1 MTDFITFEE
10 RSMKLARYLLAVAAG
25 WLLGGAVASPALAA
39 EGKPEEVIIVCKTHF
54 DIGYTD
60 LARNVVQRYR
70 TSMIDN
76 ALRIVDQSRQLPP
89 EQRFVWTLSGW
100 PMQQVLWSGQEPERR
115 KRVAEA
121 IREGRLVWH
130 ALPASLHTESLDLED
145 LVRGMDFSSA
155 LSRQFDMPLPRD
167 AKMTDVPSHTWVL
180 PTILKRSGVD
190 FLHIGCNAGS
200 GSPELPAIFWWE
212 GPDGSRLLTMYSPNY
227 GTGLHPPADWP
238 HKTWLALIH
247 TGDNHGPP
255 TPDEIK
261 RLLEQA
267 HRELPGVK
275 IRMGRLS
282 DFGDAILREK
292 PSLPVVR
299 ADLSDTWIHGV
310 MSMPIETRLARN
322 LRPAI
327 AAYDTLNTLLSAWGV
342 DVRPCREAVAAAYEG
357 SLMYGEHT
365 WGYDAKQFPRLYG
378 KAWQEAEAAGRYKR
392 LEESWGEKAA
402 YVTKP
407 AGRILPAM
415 AQDLERL
422 AKAVKVDGPRIVVFN
437 PLPWPRDGLVTLDL
451 DGEPP
456 RWLPTR
462 LKDVVSGKHVACERV
477 GNKAMFV
484 ARQVPPLGYRT

>member
-1 MTDFITFEE
+1 
-10 RSMKLARYLLAVAAG
+10 MKSARYLLAVAAG

-89 EQRFVWTLSGW
+89 EQRFIWTLSGW

-145 LVRGMDFSSA
+145 MVRGMDFSSA

-200 GSPELPAIFWWE
+200 GSPDLPALFWWE

-342 DVRPCREAVAAAYEG
+342 DTPPCREAVAAAYEG

-407 AGRILPAM
+407 AGQILPAM
-415 AQDLERL
+415 ATIRCPGL
-422 AKAVKVDGPRIVVFN
+422 A
-437 PLPWPRDGLVTLDL
+437 
-451 DGEPP
+451 
-456 RWLPTR
+456 
-462 LKDVVSGKHVACERV
+462 
-477 GNKAMFV
+477 
-484 ARQVPPLGYRT
+484 LGWSR